1 MENITQKIKEKNLL
15 GRSGSMFPV
24 ALKWETVKNCRAD
37 KKYVIC
43 NASEGEMET
52 FKDYFLLKNHA
63 EAVIDGI
70 KTAVDY
76 LEAEKGYIYLNKDY
90 YHELYLSLID
100 KVGEKIEII
109 EKRGGYVGGE
119 ETSVIEA
126 IEGCAPEPR
135 VKPPF
140 PAEKGLWGYPTL
152 VNNVETFYCVSKIK
166 EGSYENNRFYSI
178 GGDAPN
184 KGVFQFKEDITV
196 KELLNETG
204 NNPSFNYFLQVG
216 GGACGEIFLPEETE
230 RKVEGLGAI
239 VIYDKEKTDSYSLMK
254 KWIVFLLEGNCDKC
268 TPCREG
274 LYRIMEMIEK
284 RKFNEIEDMFFVM
297 EKTSLC
303 PLGKVA
309 VKPFKSLLDKIIF
322 SEDGSHN

>member
-1 MENITQKIKEKNLL
+1 MENITQKIKEKKLL

-24 ALKWETVKNCRAD
+24 ALKWETVKSCRAN
-37 KKYVIC
+37 KKYVVC
-43 NASEGEMET
+43 NASEGELET
-52 FKDYFLLKNHA
+52 FKDHFLLKNHA
-63 EAVIDGI
+63 ESVIDGI
-70 KTAVDY
+70 KTAVDF

-90 YHELYLSLID
+90 YDELYLSLID
-100 KVGEKIEII
+100 KAGEKIEVIK
-109 EKRGGYVGGE
+109 KRGGYVGGE

-140 PAEKGLWGYPTL
+140 PAENGLWGYPTL

-166 EGSYENNRFYSI
+166 EGSYENSRFYSI

-184 KGVFQFKEDITV
+184 KGVFQFREDITV
-196 KELLNETG
+196 KELLNKTN
-204 NNPSFNYFLQVG
+204 NNPSFDYFLQVG
-216 GGACGEIFLPEETE
+216 GGACGKVFLPEETE
-230 RKVEGLGAI
+230 REIEGLGSI
-239 VIYDKEKTDSYSLMK
+239 VIYDREETDPYTLMK
-254 KWIVFLLEGNCDKC
+254 KWVDFLLEGNCDKC

-284 RKFNEIEDMFFVM
+284 RKFNEVEDIFFVM

-309 VKPFKSLLDKIIF
+309 VNPFKSLLDKIIF
-322 SEDGSHN
+322 SENGSNN